1 MSKKPKFYVVW
12 EGRQPGVYTS
22 WAECKQQIDGYK
34 GARYKSFATQEEA
47 VEAYRKGPESVPA
60 TPKQK
65 KAKAEFNQTGVIWD
79 SIAVDAACSGNP
91 GDMEYR
97 GVETGTGKE
106 IFRKGPF
113 FNGTNNI
120 GEFLAI
126 VHALALLK
134 GKQDKLPIYTD
145 SGTAMAWIRKKK
157 ANTKLPRER
166 KTATIFNLIDRA
178 EKWLANNNYSNPI
191 IKWNTKGWGEIPAD
205 FGRK

>member
-1 MSKKPKFYVVW
+1 MSAKKKYYVVW
-12 EGRQPGVYTS
+12 VGHRPGVYDN

-34 GARYKSFATQEEA
+34 SARYKSFPTQAEA
-47 VEAYRKGPESVPA
+47 VEAYRNGPNSVPPS
-60 TPKQK
+60 PKQK
-65 KAKAEFNQTGVIWD
+65 AARQTFNKEGVIWD

-97 GVETGTGKE
+97 GVDMKTGKE

-134 GKQDKLPIYTD
+134 GKKDQLPIYTD
-145 SGTAMAWIRKKK
+145 SGTALAWIKKQK
-157 ANTKLPRER
+157 ANSKLPRER
-166 KTATIFNLIDRA
+166 KTATIWNLIERA
-178 EKWLANNNYSNPI
+178 ENWLANNSYSNPI
-191 IKWNTKGWGEIPAD
+191 LKWNTKEWGEIPAD